1 MNFASASP
9 GRAVLAGCA
18 FMAAALT
25 AGCSGNP
32 TGEFLES
39 SGLAPKTAPRP
50 DFVAASRPQNLD
62 YIPIGT
68 PQEGRPTAAK
78 TVDEVKAAEAEL
90 DSVRAQN
97 QVRGE
102 AAAQLG
108 GTPAP
113 APVAAPATP
122 TAPSTA
128 KKKKTP

>member
-1 MNFASASP
+1 
-9 GRAVLAGCA
+9 
-18 FMAAALT
+18 MAAALT

-78 TVDEVKAAEAEL
+78 TADEVKAAEAEL

-113 APVAAPATP
+113 TPVAAPATP